1 MRLRVGRRTGFMI
14 PGPPAGEAVRPAEG
28 GRMYVRVTTMAFLVD
43 KFAEG
48 VRVFEESVLPAA
60 RAQEGFRAAY
70 LLSDRAA
77 GRAVALTFW
86 ENEAAA
92 RANEKN
98 RYYQDQLVKFLP
110 YFTAAPVREGY
121 EVFVEAR

>member
-1 MRLRVGRRTGFMI
+1 MI

-98 RYYQDQLVKFLP
+98 RYYHDQLVKFLP